1 MYFGFWSAL
10 RRVCPLL
17 HLCFLFCSNSNI
29 IHELCFCPKT
39 SRTGVSKDTFQ
50 TPTTSFLLQRK
61 SPWSL
66 TYFPSLLQYL
76 QALLL
81 DGKEEKK
88 LPSTRSREVGGCS
101 SNGQELSDAQMQM
114 GHFEL
119 ACEAA
124 VLDVLPPISP
134 QAHIKAENSY
144 FGLEFLYLFGNT
156 ILGTF
161 LTHLKVLL

>member
-1 MYFGFWSAL
+1 M
-10 RRVCPLL
+10 
-17 HLCFLFCSNSNI
+17 CFLFCSNSNI

-101 SNGQELSDAQMQM
+101 SNGQELSDAQM
-114 GHFEL
+114 
-119 ACEAA
+119 
-124 VLDVLPPISP
+124 
-134 QAHIKAENSY
+134 HILSWRVKQ
-144 FGLEFLYLFGNT
+144 LYWTFCHQSRLRPT
-156 ILGTF
+156 LKRKIHILGWNSCISLVTQF
-161 LTHLKVLL
+161 LEPF